1 MLTMCRF
8 DGAEVI
14 LTHIKA
20 AYDRLLLTAP
30 RDCQNDEC
38 LSFRSQL
45 PPVVSCRLQTT
56 GVCRACI
63 LAACSGKSQLPQSLK
78 STMTQHWCCCFGAFN
93 GPGSVIGQETARL
106 QLKLERCWAETG
118 TGSVLIAKWQVLN
131 MVRMVRFLCA
141 CQPPGPKSVLK
152 PA

>member
-14 LTHIKA
+14 LTHIKT

-45 PPVVSCRLQTT
+45 PPVVSCRLQTR

-63 LAACSGKSQLPQSLK
+63 LAACSCKSQFPQSLK
-78 STMTQHWCCCFGAFN
+78 STMTQHSCCCFAFH
-93 GPGSVIGQETARL
+93 GFGSVIGQV
-106 QLKLERCWAETG
+106 KLERCWAETG
-118 TGSVLIAKWQVLN
+118 TGSVLKMVR

-141 CQPPGPKSVLK
+141 CQFCNQPSP
-152 PA
+152 